1 METSEQVEEKETSD
15 EVSEEKPPEEF
26 VEFKKP
32 IFVGKIGRL
41 PRKLVTQEARETP
54 QAVGSSGSQPI
65 AKSSQVTS
73 DNRSKDK
80 IKNLTP
86 ALLMKEKSIPLPYK
100 EPKWSGLPPPGNMF
114 KLFNSYVCNL
124 VIDL

>member
-1 METSEQVEEKETSD
+1 METTEKVEEKDTPD
-15 EVSEEKPPEEF
+15 EVSEAKPPEEF

-41 PRKLVTQEARETP
+41 PRKLITPEARETQ
-54 QAVGSSGSQPI
+54 QAVGSSSSQPV
-65 AKSSQVTS
+65 AKSPQVSS

-80 IKNLTP
+80 VKNLTP

-100 EPKWSGLPPPGNMF
+100 EPKWSGLPPPGN
-114 KLFNSYVCNL
+114 
-124 VIDL
+124 VIQYF